1 MSKIYVK
8 SERVVNARP
17 ETVYDVL
24 SDYQWKRPRILT
36 PNFLD
41 YNVERG
47 GRGAGTIVNY
57 RLQAARRERPYRI
70 EVEEPVKGSVI
81 SERDTNSSL
90 QTVWTLLP
98 LQDGQQTRVSLVT
111 EWEGSRGVGGFFERT
126 FAPLGLRR
134 IYNTMLSLLEPQ
146 VQGQEEEDVV
156 SERRRGP
163 VYLPVVLVIF
173 ALVVA
178 FAFVLGKVLR
188 KK

>member
-1 MSKIYVK
+1 MSKIHVK
-8 SERVVNARP
+8 SERVVNAKP
-17 ETVYDVL
+17 EAVYDVL

-57 RLQAARRERPYRI
+57 RLQAARRERPYRMT
-70 EVEEPVKGSVI
+70 VEEPVKGSVI

-98 LQDGQQTRVSLVT
+98 VQDGRQTRVSLVT

-134 IYNTMLSLLEPQ
+134 IYNNMLSLLEPQ
-146 VQGQEEEDVV
+146 VQAQGDDDVV
-156 SERRRGP
+156 SGRGHGP
-163 VYLPVVLVIF
+163 VYLPVVLAIF
-173 ALVVA
+173 GLVVV
-178 FAFVLGKVLR
+178 FAFVVGKVLR
-188 KK
+188 